1 MIKLKCKGEELMK
14 ISTEYRR
21 GILFIRPLG
30 RIDDNEFLNKIN
42 EIIDWFG
49 IKYIVLNISNL
60 DYISLSSIKHI
71 TNYNNEILKKKKHL
85 LICDS
90 RLRMRRLFN
99 IIPNI
104 SNELEAFSLI

>member
-1 MIKLKCKGEELMK
+1 MQ

-21 GILFIRPLG
+21 GVLFIRPQEG
-30 RIDDNEFLNKIN
+30 IDDIEFLNKVN
-42 EIIDWFG
+42 EIIEWFG

-60 DYISLSSIKHI
+60 DYISLSSIKNI
-71 TNYNNEILKKKKHL
+71 TKYNNEILKKKKHL

-90 RLRMRRLFN
+90 RLRMDRLFN

>member
-1 MIKLKCKGEELMK
+1 MN

-21 GILFIRPLG
+21 GILFIRPIG

-42 EIIDWFG
+42 EVIEWFG

-60 DYISLSSIKHI
+60 EEISLSSIKHI
-71 TNYNNEILKKKKHL
+71 NNYNKKILKKKKHL

-90 RLRMRRLFN
+90 KLRMRRLFN

>member
-1 MIKLKCKGEELMK
+1 MQ
-14 ISTEYRR
+14 ISTEYRK
-21 GILFIRPLG
+21 GVLFIRLIG
-30 RIDDNEFLNKIN
+30 RIDDNDFLNKLN
-42 EIIDWFG
+42 KIIEEFG

-60 DYISLSSIKHI
+60 NYVSLESIKHI
-71 TNYNNEILKKKKHL
+71 TNYNNRILKKKKHL

-90 RLRMRRLFN
+90 NQRRNRLFNN

>member
-1 MIKLKCKGEELMK
+1 MQ

-21 GILFIRPLG
+21 GVLFIRLIG
-30 RIDDNEFLNKIN
+30 RNDDNDFLNKIN
-42 EIIDWFG
+42 DLIEEFG

-60 DYISLSSIKHI
+60 KYISLESIKHI
-71 TNYNNEILKKKKHL
+71 TNYNNKILKKKKYL

-90 RLRMRRLFN
+90 NERMNRIFNN

-104 SNELEAFSLI
+104 NNELEAFSLI

>member
-1 MIKLKCKGEELMK
+1 MQ
-14 ISTEYRR
+14 ISTEYRK
-21 GILFIRPLG
+21 GVLFIRLIG
-30 RIDDNEFLNKIN
+30 RIDDNDFLNKIN
-42 EIIDWFG
+42 KIIEEFG

-60 DYISLSSIKHI
+60 NYVSLESIKHI
-71 TNYNNEILKKKKHL
+71 TNYNNRILKKKKHL

-90 RLRMRRLFN
+90 NQRRNRLFNN